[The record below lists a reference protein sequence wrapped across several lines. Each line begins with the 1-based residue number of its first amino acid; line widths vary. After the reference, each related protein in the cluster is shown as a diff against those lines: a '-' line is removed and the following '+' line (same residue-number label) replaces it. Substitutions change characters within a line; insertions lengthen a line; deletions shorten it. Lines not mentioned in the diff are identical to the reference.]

1 MSERYRVEQTG
12 KGFWPYCVRAGNG
25 TRDLYVGHKKTCD
38 RVAAELTTAF
48 RDGEF
53 VGKGL
58 YDALAAEAQALR
70 EEVARAEQHRN
81 DQADLIVSL
90 RTEVAA
96 LRMARD
102 DLKLERDLARQ
113 NFCDEQAANYQLQ
126 AHLKACLGELSELR
140 ARVVVLPSVDNV
152 MNIVMRYQWN
162 EKTNVT
168 GTTNWAAN
176 LGMRVVEVVKRLNGK
191 TVSEG
196 LLLGMAA
203 FAQEII
209 SGALEGGSFDGAD
222 IQESA
227 ERHGLIAKQVMNEP
241 CRGPEE
247 YCACAWS
254 TSFPTEC
261 YRITAELR
269 ALLNQDKENGNG

>member
-1 MSERYRVEQTG
+1 MNNCPHEAWDFGALQCSDCGAVKDHVT
-12 KGFWPYCVRAGNG
+12 
-25 TRDLYVGHKKTCD
+25 D
-38 RVAAELTTAF
+38 AEYA
-48 RDGEF
+48 
-53 VGKGL
+53 K
-58 YDALAAEAQALR
+58 LAAEAQALR
-70 EEVARAEQHRN
+70 GEVARAEQHRN

-90 RTEVAA
+90 RTEVSA

-176 LGMRVVEVVKRLNGK
+176 LGMRVVEEVKRLNGK

-196 LLLGMAA
+196 LLRRLLDDGPLHKMWV
-203 FAQEII
+203 AQ
-209 SGALEGGSFDGAD
+209 D
-222 IQESA
+222 
-227 ERHGLIAKQVMNEP
+227 
-241 CRGPEE
+241 
-247 YCACAWS
+247 
-254 TSFPTEC
+254 
-261 YRITAELR
+261 ELR

>member
-1 MSERYRVEQTG
+1 MSEVKRFDHVNHAHVDDCEHIDNPEG
-12 KGFWPYCVRAGNG
+12 AWVKAS
-25 TRDLYVGHKKTCD
+25 D
-38 RVAAELTTAF
+38 
-48 RDGEF
+48 
-53 VGKGL
+53 

-196 LLLGMAA
+196 LLRRLC
-203 FAQEII
+203 EPLL
-209 SGALEGGSFDGAD
+209 SHAD
-222 IQESA
+222 YVVA
-227 ERHGLIAKQVMNEP
+227 RN
-241 CRGPEE
+241 
-247 YCACAWS
+247 
-254 TSFPTEC
+254 
-261 YRITAELR
+261 ELR
-269 ALLNQDKENGNG
+269 ALLSEQEGEEP

>member
-1 MSERYRVEQTG
+1 MSEVHRYSVVKMLSE
-12 KGFWPYCVRAGNG
+12 AGNKISYDPHG
-25 TRDLYVGHKKTCD
+25 PDVVMAKD
-38 RVAAELTTAF
+38 
-48 RDGEF
+48 
-53 VGKGL
+53 
-58 YDALAAEAQALR
+58 YDALAAKLAMAEDAAAKGDAARHAAGGMEMEIQEL
-70 EEVARAEQHRN
+70 RAE
-81 DQADLIVSL
+81 L
-90 RTEVAA
+90 AA
-96 LRMARD
+96 
-102 DLKLERDLARQ
+102 
-113 NFCDEQAANYQLQ
+113 
-126 AHLKACLGELSELR
+126 LR

-176 LGMRVVEVVKRLNGK
+176 LGMKVVEEVKRLNGK

-196 LLLGMAA
+196 LLRGMAA
-203 FAQEII
+203 FSQEII

-222 IQESA
+222 IQDSA

-269 ALLNQDKENGNG
+269 ALLSEKEGGKP

>member
-140 ARVVVLPSVDNV
+140 ARVVVVPD
-152 MNIVMRYQWN
+152 
-162 EKTNVT
+162 VT
-168 GTTNWAAN
+168 GYWDGLYPAQLRAPHGGPVGFYTIPMVRTDELA
-176 LGMRVVEVVKRLNGK
+176 RLNGK
-191 TVSEG
+191 VVSEG
-196 LLLGMAA
+196 LLREARRHLGNWL
-203 FAQEII
+203 E
-209 SGALEGGSFDGAD
+209 LHECECEGGFHYCGRE
-222 IQESA
+222 QV
-227 ERHGLIAKQVMNEP
+227 AKTH
-241 CRGPEE
+241 R
-247 YCACAWS
+247 
-254 TSFPTEC
+254 
-261 YRITAELR
+261 ELR
-269 ALLNQDKENGNG
+269 SLLDEGKENGHA